1 MIRRPPRS
9 TLFPYTTLFRSELPG
24 LLVQQLP
31 QGLGPLGIEG
41 SMNRMRTLRASLK
54 GLRKSPLVEGVDGV
68 ARGLGA
74 APEAC
79 GDLVGILAP
88 GAGQQDLT
96 AKEDESIGRAEARLQ
111 GLALGVAQRTH
122 KDGSFHDPE
131 DESSTTVSSGHALVG
146 GSPKFAKLFQRIRQR
161 LL

>member
-31 QGLGPLGIEG
+31 QGLGLLGIEG

-54 GLRKSPLVEGVDGV
+54 GLRKSPLVEGVDGIAHGLRV
-68 ARGLGA
+68 AAKTL
-74 APEAC
+74 
-79 GDLVGILAP
+79 GDLVGVLAP

-96 AKEDESIGRAEARLQ
+96 ATEDESIGRGQPRLQ

-122 KDGSFHDPE
+122 KDRSFHDPE
-131 DESSTTVSSGHALVG
+131 DKPSTTVSSGYALEE
-146 GSPKFAKLFQRIRQR
+146 SR
-161 LL
+161 LEI